1 MVSFHELK
9 PILFLFSHGLSSP
22 SGSLAIPGRKR
33 FHGKAQMERAILAL
47 DTVDLRLL
55 GHLAKVGYGVKK
67 SARGC
72 EGEQIFL
79 RRWDNATLSE
89 VRISRL

>member
-1 MVSFHELK
+1 MK
-9 PILFLFSHGLSSP
+9 G
-22 SGSLAIPGRKR
+22 AIP
-33 FHGKAQMERAILAL
+33 LL
-47 DTVDLRLL
+47 DTVDLHLL
-55 GHLAKVGYGVKK
+55 GHFAGVGCGVKK

-72 EGEQIFL
+72 ECEQIFL